1 MKEKVFEKQSDRT
14 REIDTLKRFCDS
26 KGLNFKVQ
34 QPLRPVDAS
43 IYQNENF
50 VCFAEVKTMSLLF
63 RDVNQI
69 RISLRKLA
77 NIQKWTLEREA
88 KCCIIYRFMD
98 CIGYFWLQD
107 IKDSALQWGGM
118 RNPRKGSLYD
128 RELLVY
134 IPKEIVRMI

>member
-14 REIDTLKRFCDS
+14 REIDTLTKFCDA
-26 KGLNFKVQ
+26 KGLNFKIQ

-43 IYQNENF
+43 IYKDESL
-50 VCFAEVKTMSLLF
+50 VCFAEVKTMSLNYKHINYL
-63 RDVNQI
+63 

-77 NIQKWTLEREA
+77 NIQKWTLEKES

-107 IKDSALQWGGM
+107 IKDSKLQWGGM
-118 RNPRKGSLYD
+118 KNPRKGSLYD

-134 IPKEIVRMI
+134 IPKEIVKII

>member
-1 MKEKVFEKQSDRT
+1 MKEKVFETRGDRK
-14 REIDTLKRFCDS
+14 REIDTLKKFCDS

-43 IYQNENF
+43 IYQDENF
-50 VCFAEVKTMSLLF
+50 VCFAEVKTMKLLF

-77 NIQKWTLEREA
+77 NIQKWTLERGA

-98 CIGYFWLQD
+98 RIGYFWLQD
-107 IKDSALQWGGM
+107 IKDSTLQWGGM

-128 RELLVY
+128 KELMVY